1 MISPDT
7 PFSDLEGFFEEA
19 DEHLQGITRLLL
31 EFEQRYSG
39 AEKDRPLSALEKA
52 QQVEKINALFRS
64 FHTLKG
70 LCGMVGL
77 SAGAELSHAMESI
90 LREIREGHL
99 PFSAELIGALIEGV
113 KRLTV
118 VIAALRESPAG
129 SPAIEDIL
137 QRLQA
142 YHPAKAPAKK
152 PATPAEEPAPAAE
165 PQGSASEKLLASLN
179 ALEKALLEEMKQA
192 GLSIGVVVYDPTR
205 QPSAGSRVNQVRAFL
220 DEHGKII
227 KAQPVIENQVVRFA
241 FLWAGKTPPQTPDL
255 PPLDWTPLWEPE
267 ATASVRSA
275 PAEPAPPAHEVPAAP
290 AAPPAVIST
299 VSIRVEL
306 ARMDAL
312 MQTVGDLLI
321 TRSRLQEILP
331 DLQGAPPA
339 ALDRLEQMIHRM
351 GRQVR
356 ALRQTVVRMR
366 LVPLAEVFSR
376 MPLAVRDIALQ
387 SGKEVQMVLE
397 GAETEIDKSLV
408 ERLLDPLLHLV
419 RNAITH
425 GIETPQERLQAGK
438 PAQGTIWVRG
448 RPEGDRVVIEVSDD
462 GRGVDVQKVTEKAR
476 ALGWLSED
484 RALNMNEVLEIL
496 CRPGFSTREDADMGA
511 GRGVGMNVVLE
522 TIRHLGGQ
530 MSLTSEPGKGTT
542 FALRLPLTLTILDAL
557 IVESGGERYAIPR
570 ALVREVIEI
579 TPDEVTRFMN
589 STLITLRGKAVPLFA
604 LHRFFQTS
612 PVKRNIIPGIVLGDE
627 ESPVCFMVDRVLGI
641 REAVMHPLADPLVR
655 TAGIKGATEMGDGSV
670 VLIVDP
676 EELIYHAHPLYT
688 PQEE

>member
-1 MISPDT
+1 MISPDV

-39 AEKDRPLSALEKA
+39 AEKDRPLTALEKA

-99 PFSAELIGALIEGV
+99 PFSAELISALIEGV

-118 VIAALRESPAG
+118 VIAALRDSSAQP
-129 SPAIEDIL
+129 PAIEDIL
-137 QRLQA
+137 QRLQG
-142 YHPAKAPAKK
+142 YHPGKAPSKK
-152 PATPAEEPAPAAE
+152 PAILPEEPPAAPE
-165 PQGSASEKLLASLN
+165 AQGSVVEKLLASLN

-192 GLSIGVVVYDPTR
+192 QLTIGVVVYDPTR

-241 FLWAGKTPPQTPDL
+241 FLWAGKTPPQAPNL
-255 PPLDWTPLWEPE
+255 PPLDWTVVWEPE
-267 ATASVRSA
+267 QSAREQPATPA
-275 PAEPAPPAHEVPAAP
+275 PASEAPAAP

-299 VSIRVEL
+299 VSIRVDL

-351 GRQVR
+351 GRQVHS
-356 ALRQTVVRMR
+356 LRQTVVRMR

-387 SGKEVQMVLE
+387 SGKEVQMILE

-476 ALGWLSED
+476 ALGWLNED
-484 RALNMNEVLEIL
+484 RTLNMNEVLEIL

-579 TPDEVTRFMN
+579 TPAEVTQFMN

-627 ESPVCFMVDRVLGI
+627 EFPMCVMVDRVLGI

-676 EELIYHAHPLYT
+676 EELIYHAHPLHT